1 MARRLAQALLL
12 VVAVAVLP
20 AAGGEPVD
28 QESGGT
34 VVDAGGGEVLVSATF
49 ADGYKAF
56 EKGHYDT
63 AAGVLLGYL
72 SAHDRDD
79 ERYEWAQFFLGICLH
94 ELGYTH
100 AAVDTLSSL
109 VVLKPNSRIVSFSLE
124 LMEQIS
130 RSRPFDREQVLL
142 DVLCEQEYGFVDP
155 SLTDFVN
162 YHQGLYDWEHGYV
175 EWGNDHFRKLRP
187 DTHYHRKY
195 LYQKALYLIYQDQ
208 LEPAAEILG
217 RVTADE
223 RVEPTLRDEARVT
236 LARVRYEQQQ
246 WQDAERSYRDLELPE
261 QEQARYLLE
270 RAWVHFRMGSP
281 EKAMGL
287 LYAFEAPSF
296 WRHFTPEYYVLKSL
310 IYKDVCH
317 YREALGVVEEFTA
330 KYQEALAFIRERGE
344 ATDNDAMLLVLL
356 EKPEI
361 GRLYRFMNLLE
372 EESAGI
378 DTLPDPQLA
387 AHLGRL
393 YGLQK
398 DQTRRQLQTALEDE
412 YERMAASLLRYQE
425 QVHLLEYEIG
435 LDMYQRVADYH
446 FAGEQALDRAA
457 GASTA
462 EFAFQGEFWNDEL
475 DDYRVV
481 LEDRC
486 ETAQEWDIFFQ

>member
-1 MARRLAQALLL
+1 MARRALPVLLL
-12 VVAVAVLP
+12 GVALAGSPALGSEVLP
-20 AAGGEPVD
+20 PPPTAAPG
-28 QESGGT
+28 QEQAAAA
-34 VVDAGGGEVLVSATF
+34 DRF
-49 ADGYKAF
+49 ADGYRAF
-56 EKGHYDT
+56 EQDEPAR
-63 AAGVLLGYL
+63 AAALFLDYL
-72 SAHDRDD
+72 KAHSRDD
-79 ERYEWAQFFLGICLH
+79 ERYEWARFFLGICFH
-94 ELGYTH
+94 QLGYTH

-109 VVLKPNSRIVSFSLE
+109 VVQKPNSRIVSYSLE
-124 LMEQIS
+124 LLEQIS

-155 SLTDFVN
+155 SLTEFVH

-175 EWGNDHFRKLRP
+175 EWGNDHFRQLRP

-195 LYQKALYLIYQDQ
+195 QYQKALYLIYQNQ
-208 LEPAAEILG
+208 LEPAAGILD
-217 RVTADE
+217 RLTADP
-223 RVEPTLRDEARVT
+223 RAEPALRDEARVT
-236 LARVRYEQQQ
+236 LARVRYEQQH
-246 WQDAERSYRDLELPE
+246 WQAAEHGYQELELPE

-270 RAWVHFRMGSP
+270 RAWVHYRAGNP

-317 YREALGVVEEFTA
+317 YREALAVVEEFAA
-330 KYQEALAFIRERGE
+330 KYQEALAFIRERGA

-361 GRLYRFMNLLE
+361 GRLYRFMTLLE
-372 EESAGI
+372 EERGRIGS
-378 DTLPDPQLA
+378 LPDPQLA
-387 AHLGRL
+387 SHLGRI
-393 YGLQK
+393 YGIQG

-412 YERMAASLLRYQE
+412 YERMAARLLEYQE
-425 QVHLLEYEIG
+425 KVHLLEYEIG

-446 FAGEQALDRAA
+446 VT
-457 GASTA
+457 GAQPVDPAVGKPTA
-462 EFAFQGEFWNDEL
+462 VFAFQNEFWNDEL

-481 LEDRC
+481 LDDRC